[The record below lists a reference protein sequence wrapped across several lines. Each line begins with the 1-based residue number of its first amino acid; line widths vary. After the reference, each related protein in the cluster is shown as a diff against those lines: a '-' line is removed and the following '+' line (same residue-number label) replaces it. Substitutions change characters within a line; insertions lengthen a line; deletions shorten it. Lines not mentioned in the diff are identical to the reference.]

1 MSSTDTNAKSDGS
14 SDMLLNAM
22 AMVARTSVCW
32 QQAGDRQSPMLSGAM
47 RPSSGDAVTGESP
60 GDGSNAN

>member
-1 MSSTDTNAKSDGS
+1 MRNTDTNARSDGS
-14 SDMLLNAM
+14 SDIRQNAR

>member
-14 SDMLLNAM
+14 SAMLQNAM
-22 AMVARTSVCW
+22 AMVARTSAYW
-32 QQAGDRQSPMLSGAM
+32 RQAVDSRSPTLSGGM
-47 RPSSGDAVTGESP
+47 QPSSGDAVTGESP